1 QAERKYSRTYQR
13 PQTAGARW
21 PNYRGPE
28 ERGPHDSSRGVSPR
42 HSSDKSSGFEE
53 NRRRYDDRSIHR
65 SRTPIYSRKSP
76 SNRSLQERDTP
87 RLSERGGEPH
97 TKNSKEDKSSPSIE
111 ASSNSKRSP
120 PKELALVRRSS
131 LASRLSDPLTQKSTS
146 GERVPAKERLSV
158 HTQRTSTPDLRD
170 SLSGSKRRHEDGEI
184 HMEENV
190 LPVNNI
196 INITRPSSSTV
207 FESGRLGPGD
217 RSPIRT
223 LSEDRIH
230 VSLRLGSLGSETTS
244 EGTDISDLPDLSK
257 AEGKKKLTKPQ
268 DRKRVARSPVQG
280 VSLKKRRVTKSKE
293 SPRRKLMMDA
303 IVAGGRGLSDTLQY
317 HPLVP

>member
-1 QAERKYSRTYQR
+1 MDSLQKEVQKDLDRSSSHFEDLSDLRTLRQFYHSVWSQISATINHNSTSPIFSTIFLTYR

-190 LPVNNI
+190 LP
-196 INITRPSSSTV
+196 
-207 FESGRLGPGD
+207 
-217 RSPIRT
+217 
-223 LSEDRIH
+223 
-230 VSLRLGSLGSETTS
+230 
-244 EGTDISDLPDLSK
+244 

-303 IVAGGRGLSDTLQY
+303 IVAGGRGLSGVSRCSPVVTKVLS
-317 HPLVP
+317 L